1 MILVSMHSINMH
13 IQNNEDYKLTI
24 GGGGRGQ
31 KRISNF
37 YGQLKH
43 IYKVILL

>member
-24 GGGGRGQ
+24 GGGQ